1 MKKRNTLSLLI
12 ALSLPLSTYCTVA
25 LAEPAPA
32 AKSTI
37 AKICTNCHKAEPG
50 VLRGHFDNV
59 SFKSKSIQLKI
70 DDAVELLK
78 FDEKTINVV
87 NDEKKTGD
95 GELLKN
101 NKIKKGHEVK
111 IEYTEENGV
120 KTATKF
126 VAKPPV
132 ELPKEM
138 LIKTSELQ
146 KLVAKGPEKGK
157 YFLFDSRPAPRFQ
170 EGTIPTAVNL
180 PFPAFDKMAEKL
192 LPADKN
198 ALLIFFCSGVTC
210 NMSPGSAT
218 KAQKLGYKNL
228 KVYKEGMPEW
238 SEKNYGVLTAQF
250 LKEAWIAKDISHVLL
265 DVRSTKESDAGFI
278 KGAVAFPAA
287 DLKKQL
293 KALELK
299 QKKAPVI
306 VYDAKGGKDAIKVAS
321 ALLKAG
327 YGNVKVVTGGFDAW
341 KTAGFEVASGK
352 PASKVVFIPKLRQ
365 GEIAVE
371 EFKKIAAAIPENV
384 VIVDVRN
391 TDESSKGMIKNAI
404 NIPLTDIRERVS
416 EIPKDK
422 QVILQCN
429 TGTQA
434 EMAYHTLKEL
444 GFTNIKFLN
453 AKIKIEQDGKFEIT
467 KD

>member
-1 MKKRNTLSLLI
+1 V
-12 ALSLPLSTYCTVA
+12 Y
-25 LAEPAPA
+25 AEQTPAPA
-32 AKSTI
+32 TPPVGKPVI
-37 AKICTNCHKAEPG
+37 AKICTNCHAAEPG

-59 SFKSKSIQLKI
+59 SFKSKAIQLKI
-70 DDAVELLK
+70 DDGVELLK
-78 FDEKTINVV
+78 FDEKTIQVV
-87 NDEKKTGD
+87 NDEKKSGD

-111 IEYTEENGV
+111 IAYTEVNGV

-138 LIKTSELQ
+138 LMSTASLE
-146 KLVAKGPEKGK
+146 KLVAQGPEKGK

-180 PFPAFDKMAEKL
+180 PFPAFDKMAEKV

-210 NMSPGSAT
+210 NMSPGSAA
-218 KAQKLGYKNL
+218 KAKKLGYTNL

-238 SEKNYGVLTAQF
+238 SQKNYGVLSAQF
-250 LKEAWIAKDISHVLL
+250 LKDAWLTKDISHVLL
-265 DVRSTKESDAGFI
+265 DVRTAKESASGFI
-278 KGAVAFPAA
+278 KGAVAFPADNSKKLIKGF
-287 DLKKQL
+287 DLKL
-293 KALELK
+293 
-299 QKKAPVI
+299 KKAPII
-306 VYDAKGGKDAIKVAS
+306 VYDAQGRKDSVKVA
-321 ALLKAG
+321 AGLVKAG
-327 YGNVKVVTGGFDAW
+327 FVNVKVVVGGFDAW
-341 KTAGFEVASGK
+341 KNAGFEVASGK
-352 PASKVVFIPKLRQ
+352 PADKVTYVAKLRQ
-365 GEIAVE
+365 GEIAID
-371 EFKKIAAAIPENV
+371 EFKKIAAATPANV

-391 TDESSKGMIKNAI
+391 PDETSKGMLKNALT
-404 NIPLTDIRERVS
+404 IPLSELRERVA
-416 EIPKDK
+416 ELPKDK
-422 QVILQCN
+422 QIILQCN

-444 GFTNIKFLN
+444 GFTNHKFLN
-453 AKIKIEQDGKFEIT
+453 AKIKIERDGKFDIS